1 MSKLGPKVSVAIPV
15 YNGAQWIGPT
25 IESILNQTFENFEL
39 VITDNQSTDNTAEIC
54 RDFLQ
59 QDKRVVL
66 HVNETNIGAALNFNR
81 AFELSDADY
90 FKWASSN
97 DIIAPTFLQRCVDVL
112 DTKSDVVVAA
122 PKTQIIDENDE
133 VVEQCNE
140 DMHLCEDDPF
150 DRFTAFL
157 DRVRLNNLE
166 QALMRSDVLRKT
178 TLQAVYPGSDTILMA
193 EMAAR
198 GKVHQ
203 VPEFLLSR
211 RIARSSTTNLMT
223 QEEIATFYSPNTT
236 HIPHLHLKK
245 AAALIGIATR
255 LDIPFRIRMK
265 FYRHCVRHIVWSRRG
280 IGQDIAY
287 YFKRLGRDPIS
298 TS

>member
-1 MSKLGPKVSVAIPV
+1 MSKSGPKVSVAIPV
-15 YNGAQWIGPT
+15 YNGAQWIRPT

-39 VITDNQSTDNTAEIC
+39 VITDNQSTDNTVEIC

-59 QDKRVVL
+59 QDKRIVL

-81 AFELSDADY
+81 AFELSGADY

-97 DIIAPTFLQRCVDVL
+97 DIIAPTFLERCVDVL
-112 DTKSDVVVAA
+112 DTESDIVVAA
-122 PKTQIIDENDE
+122 PKTQIINENDE
-133 VVEQCNE
+133 VVKRCNE

-150 DRFTAFL
+150 DRFTSFFN
-157 DRVRLNNLE
+157 RVRLNDLV

-178 TLQAVYPGSDTILMA
+178 TLHAVYPGSDTILMA

-203 VPEFLLSR
+203 VQEFLLSR

-223 QEEIATFYSPNTT
+223 QEEIATFYSPDKT
-236 HIPHLHLKK
+236 HIPYLHLNKV
-245 AAALIGIATR
+245 AALFGIATR
-255 LDIPFRIRMK
+255 LDIPFRIRTK
-265 FYRHCVRHIVWSRRG
+265 FYRHCMRHLVLQRRE

-287 YFKRLGRDPIS
+287 FFKQLRRKPIAIN
-298 TS
+298 

>member
-15 YNGAQWIGPT
+15 FNGARWIRPT

-39 VITDNQSTDNTAEIC
+39 VITDNQSTDNTVEIC

-59 QDKRVVL
+59 QDKRIVL
-66 HVNETNIGAALNFNR
+66 HVNESNIGAALNFNR
-81 AFELSDADY
+81 AFELSDAEY

-97 DIIAPTFLQRCVDVL
+97 DIIAPTFLERCVDVL
-112 DTKSDVVVAA
+112 DTKPDVVVAA

-133 VVEQCNE
+133 VVALCNE

-157 DRVRLNNLE
+157 DRVRFNNLE

-211 RIARSSTTNLMT
+211 RIAGSSTTNLMT
-223 QEEIATFYSPNTT
+223 EEEIATFYSPNTT
-236 HIPHLHLKK
+236 HIPYLHLNMT
-245 AAALIGIATR
+245 AALIGIANR
-255 LDIPFRIRMK
+255 LDIPFRTRMK
-265 FYRHCVRHIVWSRRG
+265 FYRYCVRHIVWSRRG

-287 YFKRLGRDPIS
+287 YFKRLGRNPVS
-298 TS
+298 AS